1 MYLRRSGKKQTECCR
16 EMGLSIIT
24 SSQFRSGVI
33 QSISSSAYV
42 KWKQYL
48 SDAAAGVPH
57 VAPVLT
63 EATAADRAAADT
75 LRAEINGKYHIQ
87 LIRRQSLR

>member
-1 MYLRRSGKKQTECCR
+1 M
-16 EMGLSIIT
+16 
-24 SSQFRSGVI
+24 
-33 QSISSSAYV
+33 

-57 VAPVLT
+57 VAPALT
-63 EATAADRAAADT
+63 EASAADKAAADT

-87 LIRRQSLR
+87 LLSRLSLR